1 MAPYPFTTLLIS
13 CDVRGRRRHVDP
25 LDLMRDAIR
34 RNQTQSDAIR
44 RNQTSSVDPL
54 DLDT

>member
-25 LDLMRDAIR
+25 LDLDTQR
-34 RNQTQSDAIR
+34 R
-44 RNQTSSVDPL
+44 VW
-54 DLDT
+54 